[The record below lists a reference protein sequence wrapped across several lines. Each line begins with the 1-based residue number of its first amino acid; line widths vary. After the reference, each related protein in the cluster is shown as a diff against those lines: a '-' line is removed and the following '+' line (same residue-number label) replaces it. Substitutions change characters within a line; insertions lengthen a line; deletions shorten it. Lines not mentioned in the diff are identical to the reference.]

1 MRIPASLVAI
11 PLFAGCAV
19 GVALTDTADRAL
31 ALCAAAAAA
40 IALVAAIGFFLDDI
54 ADGVALAT
62 TAGCFLAGVSLALV
76 ETSTAYGPDLLAWFD
91 RLDADTRGS
100 PVILEGLLREDAA
113 LSPSGVS
120 LVADVS
126 ALLGGRDGTNQQT
139 SGGIRVTVG
148 GAAATDLMRAWRA
161 GRTLRVPVL
170 LRKPTAYHD
179 PGVED
184 DVRALARRGIVLLGT
199 VKSGSLVETV
209 RGGTLVSEAA
219 ATIRDWTRRQI
230 RRHVGRWSERSAA
243 IAIAILIGDRS
254 GLSDEDERR
263 LQDAGT
269 YHVIAIS
276 GGNIAI
282 VAAILLFL
290 LRFVQLPPPASS
302 ALTIVALISYGQ
314 IASGGASV
322 SRAVTAATIYLGGR
336 MLDHRGP
343 ALNTLAV
350 AAAAGLAMSP
360 LAAFDGGFI
369 LSFGATFGIL
379 VGVSRLNR
387 LFNARQ
393 QTRAERAQRPAVPS
407 LVRMVQSCFQS
418 ARALFIATVCAE
430 LALIPVS
437 ALFFSRITVAGLAL
451 NFVAIPMMAVVQAA
465 AMCTL
470 AASEVAPRLAF
481 AFGYVAHL
489 ATIGLL
495 RSAALVDMAPWTSQH
510 VLPPA
515 WWVIALYYGACCL
528 CCARRLWRFGV
539 VAMAAAIGLM
549 LFAPP
554 MATRVG
560 VPRLPTGHLRVV
572 FLDVGQGDSTLVRFP
587 DGRAML
593 VDAGGLPGTS
603 FDIGD
608 RVLAPAVRAMGV
620 RSIDT
625 VVLTHGDPDHIGGAP
640 AILRGFPPH
649 QVWEGVPVPPHLAL
663 RELASAA
670 RLSGSVWRSVQ
681 SGDREDSGGVELRVL
696 HPPPP
701 EWERQR
707 VRNEDSVVLELR
719 FGSVSIVLPG
729 DIGREAEQLLT
740 VRLATA
746 PITIVKAPHHGS
758 ATSSTEPF
766 IAATHPSAVIF
777 SAGRN
782 NRFGHPAPVVVE
794 RYRSAKAV
802 VFRTDEDGA
811 IVLDTDGKMVRITTW
826 ASGREV
832 ILRH

>member
-11 PLFAGCAV
+11 PLFAGCAA
-19 GVALTDTADRAL
+19 GIALTDTADRTL
-31 ALCAAAAAA
+31 AVCATAAAA
-40 IALVAAIGFFLDDI
+40 IALVAATGFFLDEF
-54 ADGVALAT
+54 ADGVVLAT

-76 ETSTAYGPDLLAWFD
+76 ETSTAYRPDLLAWFD
-91 RLDADTRGS
+91 RVGADTRDN
-100 PVILEGLLREDAA
+100 PVIVEAVLREDAA

-126 ALLGGRDGTNQQT
+126 AILDGRDGASHQT
-139 SGGIRVTVG
+139 FGGIRVTVG
-148 GAAATDLMRAWRA
+148 GSAATDFLRAWRA

-209 RGGTLVSEAA
+209 RSGTLVSEAA
-219 ATIRDWTRRQI
+219 ATARDWTRQQI
-230 RRHVGRWSERSAA
+230 RRYVGRWSGQSAA

-290 LRFVQLPPPASS
+290 LRLVQLPPPASS
-302 ALTIVALISYGQ
+302 ALTIVALISYGEV
-314 IASGGASV
+314 ASGGASV

-336 MLDHRGP
+336 ALDHRGP

-350 AAAAGLAMSP
+350 AAAAGLATSP

-379 VGVSRLNR
+379 VGVSRLNQF
-387 LFNARQ
+387 FNARQ
-393 QTRAERAQRPAVPS
+393 RARAERARRPARPFV
-407 LVRMVQSCFQS
+407 VRVTQSGFQS

-437 ALFFSRITVAGLAL
+437 GLFFSRITVAGLAL
-451 NFVAIPMMAVVQAA
+451 NFAAIPMMAVVQAA

-470 AASEVAPRLAF
+470 AASEAAPRLAS
-481 AFGYVAHL
+481 ASGYVAHL

-495 RSAALVDMAPWTSQH
+495 RSAALVDLAPWTSQH

-528 CCARRLWRFGV
+528 CFARRLWRFGV
-539 VAMAAAIGLM
+539 VAMAAAVGLM
-549 LFAPP
+549 VFASPL
-554 MATRVG
+554 ATRVG
-560 VPRLPTGHLRVV
+560 VPRWPNGYLRVV
-572 FLDVGQGDSTLVRFP
+572 FLDVGQGDSTLLRFP

-608 RVLAPAVRAMGV
+608 RVVAPAVRAMGV

-640 AILRGFPPH
+640 AILRGFAPH
-649 QVWEGVPVPPHLAL
+649 QVWEGVPVPPHFAL

-681 SGDREDSGGVELRVL
+681 SGDRESSGGVELLVL

-707 VRNEDSVVLELR
+707 VRNEDSVVSSCASDR
-719 FGSVSIVLPG
+719 CQSCC
-729 DIGREAEQLLT
+729 
-740 VRLATA
+740 LAT
-746 PITIVKAPHHGS
+746 
-758 ATSSTEPF
+758 
-766 IAATHPSAVIF
+766 SAVR
-777 SAGRN
+777 RN
-782 NRFGHPAPVVVE
+782 
-794 RYRSAKAV
+794 SC
-802 VFRTDEDGA
+802 
-811 IVLDTDGKMVRITTW
+811 
-826 ASGREV
+826 
-832 ILRH
+832 